1 MNDINITYSCEE
13 SLKKIKE
20 YMADAKSVTLYTS
33 SLNSLESNYF
43 GSMAVLIRN
52 ELSTFLNLRS
62 WKEFFSK

>member
-43 GSMAVLIRN
+43 DSMGQ
-52 ELSTFLNLRS
+52 S
-62 WKEFFSK
+62 